1 MAKLPYIFTICPT
14 QEAPKQYT
22 AMTKQLVNALK
33 YGNDLTID
41 QRRYIWP
48 CGSSDFEGKLS
59 ELIKTA
65 IKERGET

>member
-33 YGNDLTID
+33 HGNDLTID

-48 CGSSDFEGKLS
+48 CRSSDFEGKLS
-59 ELIKTA
+59 EMLEQHRK
-65 IKERGET
+65 KND